1 MRVKL
6 LVTRRAAERRVVTA
20 SKCGI
25 HSINSYLI
33 PFRNRAV
40 IMRRRFLWLHG
51 DRRGGIFGRTLF
63 DAV

>member
-1 MRVKL
+1 MVM
-6 LVTRRAAERRVVTA
+6 RRAAERRVVTA

-25 HSINSYLI
+25 HCFDSYLI

-51 DRRGGIFGRTLF
+51 DLQGGQLF
-63 DAV
+63 RAF